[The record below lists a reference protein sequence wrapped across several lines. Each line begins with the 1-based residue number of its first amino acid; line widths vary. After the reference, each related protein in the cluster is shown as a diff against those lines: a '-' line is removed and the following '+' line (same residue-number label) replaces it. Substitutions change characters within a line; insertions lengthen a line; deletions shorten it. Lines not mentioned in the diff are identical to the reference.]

1 MSFITGQ
8 QQTNSA
14 GARALDPAI
23 ERVFLRSVFA
33 WMFVGL
39 ALTAGIAAWFG
50 SNDQVMQKLLANPAW
65 IIAAMFVEV
74 GLVLALSFGIR
85 KISAGM
91 ATFMFVLY
99 AGVNGIVFAAILYG
113 FTQQSVAMAF
123 AGATGVFGGMALWG
137 YTTKRDLT
145 GMGPVLFG
153 ALIGLVVASV
163 VYMFTGGATFNLI
176 IGFAGVIIFAGL
188 TAWDIQKIQQWGKEA
203 TDEEG
208 ARKIA
213 IFGALSLY
221 LDFVNLFLM
230 LLRIFGGSRS

>member
-74 GLVLALSFGIR
+74 GLVLALSLGIR

-99 AGVNGIVFAAILYG
+99 AGV
-113 FTQQSVAMAF
+113 
-123 AGATGVFGGMALWG
+123 
-137 YTTKRDLT
+137 K
-145 GMGPVLFG
+145 
-153 ALIGLVVASV
+153 
-163 VYMFTGGATFNLI
+163 NLQ
-176 IGFAGVIIFAGL
+176 FF
-188 TAWDIQKIQQWGKEA
+188 
-203 TDEEG
+203 
-208 ARKIA
+208 
-213 IFGALSLY
+213 
-221 LDFVNLFLM
+221 
-230 LLRIFGGSRS
+230 